1 MLLIL
6 KLKLAS
12 SLHSLAHEKKKKT
25 QLAWTF
31 PNVINAFISISK
43 AH

>member
-12 SLHSLAHEKKKKT
+12 SLHSLAHEKKKP